1 MLKGP
6 RIENSK
12 ISAYDPG
19 ALKRND
25 GKQNQSETEEIH
37 ITADS
42 ITNSQDL
49 DNYKVAMHYNQ
60 PAKQEVLLHKK
71 RHQGSFEMELSNE
84 A

>member
-19 ALKRND
+19 SLKWND
-25 GKQNQSETEEIH
+25 GKQNKSETEEIH

-42 ITNSQDL
+42 MTNS
-49 DNYKVAMHYNQ
+49 
-60 PAKQEVLLHKK
+60 
-71 RHQGSFEMELSNE
+71 
-84 A
+84 